1 MAKQYTPDEVKD
13 LCIKVRVRQQ
23 GDDLFVSHDDPM
35 DFVSMA
41 SLNPAA
47 INDFDPF
54 STQLEPPEDLDSFLN
69 QQLEGQRRATN
80 EIYLKLLKLPGMLEA
95 VDTLMNEELLN
106 FDQKITPKKIDAILI
121 SKKAKKIVELRKKR
135 DLALADTKYFKCY
148 VALFTNGRPE
158 SGKRILLYFKYTDAF
173 GHFATRLQET
183 TSNCIIPPP
192 GVAAPQQQPRHGP
205 NSQEPIFR
213 KRDNNDRG
221 YSLLDG
227 PWLYR
232 MSHSGDGK
240 FEPWTPISCERQY
253 LAMVDT
259 LKKENDR
266 NQGVE
271 GKSQLYVL
279 VQHSMEVGLD
289 DKYKEDQRKQRQ
301 MAVDWEKDYK
311 KACEDGCIA
320 GVNPD
325 DKDDWGSSFAQ
336 YLREQT
342 EKHFRSP

>member
-121 SKKAKKIVELRKKR
+121 SKKVFWLHIPSLPLHEAKFLRR
-135 DLALADTKYFKCY
+135 RRLL
-148 VALFTNGRPE
+148 NSGR
-158 SGKRILLYFKYTDAF
+158 
-173 GHFATRLQET
+173 
-183 TSNCIIPPP
+183 
-192 GVAAPQQQPRHGP
+192 
-205 NSQEPIFR
+205 
-213 KRDNNDRG
+213 RG
-221 YSLLDG
+221 
-227 PWLYR
+227 
-232 MSHSGDGK
+232 
-240 FEPWTPISCERQY
+240 
-253 LAMVDT
+253 T
-259 LKKENDR
+259 L
-266 NQGVE
+266 
-271 GKSQLYVL
+271 
-279 VQHSMEVGLD
+279 
-289 DKYKEDQRKQRQ
+289 
-301 MAVDWEKDYK
+301 
-311 KACEDGCIA
+311 
-320 GVNPD
+320 P
-325 DKDDWGSSFAQ
+325 
-336 YLREQT
+336 
-342 EKHFRSP
+342 